1 MPDAEKLFITPT
13 HSPRIRQQV
22 RPLTEADPFA
32 VSGGN
37 KNRDKTN
44 AEDTGC

>member
-1 MPDAEKLFITPT
+1 MPKNFLLHRHI
-13 HSPRIRQQV
+13 SPGYGNRV
-22 RPLTEADPFA
+22 RPLTEADPVA